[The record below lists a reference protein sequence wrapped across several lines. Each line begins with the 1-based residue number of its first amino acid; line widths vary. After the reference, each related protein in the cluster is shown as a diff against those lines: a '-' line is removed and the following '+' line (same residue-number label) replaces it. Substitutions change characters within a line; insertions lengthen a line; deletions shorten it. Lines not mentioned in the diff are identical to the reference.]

1 MSNRELSVLFDPKWF
16 YFSWRLWKISRF
28 SVFEDWPESS
38 GPSFKIYGVLG
49 CKDSGA
55 GEPLHERTLL
65 HPLPHEEQRSAAG
78 LHSNSSSRYQ
88 KLYSTAVSKYSGEQ
102 FKMLV
107 MNLRRNSSQIYVIPQ
122 YDLTAFTESYLVVWV
137 KCCSYQIEPLEGDT
151 TPAKFLISI
160 ILHFL

>member
-1 MSNRELSVLFDPKWF
+1 MLFDPKWF
-16 YFSWRLWKISRF
+16 YFASRLWKISRF

-65 HPLPHEEQRSAAG
+65 HPLPHEEQRSAAWFY
-78 LHSNSSSRYQ
+78 SNSSSWYQ
-88 KLYSTAVSKYSGEQ
+88 KLYSTAVPKYSGEQ

-107 MNLRRNSSQIYVIPQ
+107 MNLSKNNSQKYVIPQ
-122 YDLTAFTESYLVVWV
+122 YDLTAFRVVELGEMWFYTEALSDRATRGRYNTGEVYHL
-137 KCCSYQIEPLEGDT
+137 
-151 TPAKFLISI
+151 FLILS
-160 ILHFL
+160 FL